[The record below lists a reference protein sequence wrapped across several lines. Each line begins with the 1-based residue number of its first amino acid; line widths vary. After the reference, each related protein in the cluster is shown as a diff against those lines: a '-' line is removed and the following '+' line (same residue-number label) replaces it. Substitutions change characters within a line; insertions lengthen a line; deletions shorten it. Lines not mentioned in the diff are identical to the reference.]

1 MVWASPVSSP
11 KGITYLSHLFLI
23 SCFPFRSLGHFSL
36 TLCTHP
42 SSYPPPLCLT
52 SSPLLE
58 SGRTK
63 TEWIHT
69 CISCCLLWW
78 PGVFLLLESSFK
90 FLHSQPSLCRWANP
104 SALFCFPP
112 WRAPSFPCPVLAV
125 VSKSCLPHGGT
136 GKICVMYVYK
146 VKFSNPWVFIYL
158 YPKVFG
164 FLSPILSIFNSF
176 IHSANTLSAD
186 LPRRNVPIPCHWWLG
201 DKNSHRRNIRGHKLI
216 LIFW

>member
-90 FLHSQPSLCRWANP
+90 SYIPSQAFVDERIHLPCSVFPLGVLQAFLVLSWPWCPSHACLMEGQERFVSCMSTRLNSPTRGFSHIFIPRFLA
-104 SALFCFPP
+104 SSLLFSVFLTLLFTLQIRYLLIYPEETSP
-112 WRAPSFPCPVLAV
+112 YLAIGGWEIRT
-125 VSKSCLPHGGT
+125 HTGGT
-136 GKICVMYVYK
+136 
-146 VKFSNPWVFIYL
+146 P
-158 YPKVFG
+158 
-164 FLSPILSIFNSF
+164 
-176 IHSANTLSAD
+176 
-186 LPRRNVPIPCHWWLG
+186 G
-201 DKNSHRRNIRGHKLI
+201 DTN
-216 LIFW
+216 